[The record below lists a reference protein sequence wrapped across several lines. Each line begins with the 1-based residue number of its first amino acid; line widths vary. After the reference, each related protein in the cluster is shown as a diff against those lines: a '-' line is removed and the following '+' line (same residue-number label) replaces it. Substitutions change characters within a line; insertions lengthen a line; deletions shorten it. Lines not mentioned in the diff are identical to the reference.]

1 MEQAMFFKVI
11 ETMCAGL
18 FVFGAIGAYAA
29 DPPDAGDQAEARF
42 NETKKKLKEEH
53 EANKAACNS
62 RSGADKRACKASAKE
77 KYEQALSAAKAGGDK
92 VSGETKLS
100 AVSTPDRSFL
110 SKSEVEE
117 LANGKKWDH
126 VRTADNQKI
135 RWDLRSG
142 GNLFANNYTAGGS
155 DSGTWS
161 VNDQGQLC
169 VKWRGRS
176 QNRCVAVAKEGGKVK
191 LVDSADLS
199 GVYADLSVE

>member
-1 MEQAMFFKVI
+1 MLSKV
-11 ETMCAGL
+11 TKLMCAGL
-18 FVFGAIGAYAA
+18 FAFGAIAAHAA
-29 DPPDAGDQAEARF
+29 DAPGANDQAEARF
-42 NETKKKLKEEH
+42 NDAKKQLQEEH

-77 KYEQALSAAKAGGDK
+77 KYDQALSAAKAGGDK
-92 VSGETKLS
+92 AGSDPKPPHAS
-100 AVSTPDRSFL
+100 AQDRAFL
-110 SKSEVEE
+110 SRSEVEE

-126 VRTADNQKI
+126 VRTADKQKI

-142 GNLFANNYTAGGS
+142 GNLFANNFTAPGS

-161 VNDQGQLC
+161 VNEQGQLC

-176 QNRCVAVAKEGGKVK
+176 QDRCVAVAKEGGKIK

-199 GVYADLSVE
+199 GEYAELSVE